1 MLHDCP
7 ASDWEFLAPR
17 PGHVRERFRSP
28 ASTTSQDA
36 GRIQCMRK
44 SQRRSF
50 LPELSIGLFL
60 LAATLCL
67 VRSGPS
73 EISFAATPQ
82 AQSLTG
88 ATLIKQVPYV
98 PTPQDIV
105 DKMLDLAKVT
115 SDDVVYD
122 LGSGDGRIVITAA
135 QKYGA
140 HAVGVEINPDLYR
153 QSSARIKELGLDDRA
168 HIMCEDMFDVSV
180 HRATVV
186 ALYLLTSFNEKLRP
200 KLERELRPGTRI
212 VCHDFHIPGWE
223 PDKVIDV
230 TSNNG
235 LPHKIYLYVH
245 P

>member
-1 MLHDCP
+1 MLHDCLV
-7 ASDWEFLAPR
+7 SDWEFVVPR
-17 PGHVRERFRSP
+17 PSLVRKRFRSP

-44 SQRRSF
+44 SQRRSYV
-50 LPELSIGLFL
+50 PELSAGFFL

-67 VRSGPS
+67 VWSGVS
-73 EISFAATPQ
+73 GISLAATPQ
-82 AQSLTG
+82 GQSLTG

-122 LGSGDGRIVITAA
+122 LGSGDGRIVITAV

-168 HIMCEDMFDVSV
+168 HIMCEDFFDVSV

>member
-1 MLHDCP
+1 
-7 ASDWEFLAPR
+7 
-17 PGHVRERFRSP
+17 
-28 ASTTSQDA
+28 
-36 GRIQCMRK
+36 MRK
-44 SQRRSF
+44 LTHGFF
-50 LPELSIGLFL
+50 LPRLLAGLLL
-60 LAATLCL
+60 LAATLL
-67 VRSGPS
+67 LLGPAQLP
-73 EISFAATPQ
+73 IADAATPAGQ
-82 AQSLTG
+82 GLAG
-88 ATLIKQVPYV
+88 ATLIKKVPYV

-105 DKMLDLAKVT
+105 EKMLELAKVT

-153 QSSARIKELGLDDRA
+153 QSSDRIKELGLDDRA

-186 ALYLLTSFNEKLRP
+186 TLYLLTSFNEKLRP

-212 VCHDFHIPGWE
+212 VCHDFHIPGWDPE
-223 PDKVIDV
+223 KVVDV
-230 TSNNG
+230 TSKNG
-235 LPHKIYLYVH
+235 LPHKIYLYIH